1 KRWNYADGSGE
12 IGVIS
17 SVTQAFCSTCTRTR
31 LSTDGKL
38 FTCLLAQSGHDLRAL
53 MRSGKSDT
61 QITRAIGLIWNQRK
75 DRYSQLRTEETTS
88 NKKVEMSYIG
98 G

>member
-1 KRWNYADGSGE
+1 
-12 IGVIS
+12 
-17 SVTQAFCSTCTRTR
+17 
-31 LSTDGKL
+31 
-38 FTCLLAQSGHDLRAL
+38 
-53 MRSGKSDT
+53 MRSGKTDT

>member
-1 KRWNYADGSGE
+1 
-12 IGVIS
+12 
-17 SVTQAFCSTCTRTR
+17 
-31 LSTDGKL
+31 L
-38 FTCLLAQSGHDLRAL
+38 FTCLFAQSGHDLRAL